1 MSLLGIDSANFKP
14 MQGASTSLQQW
25 LFSTSYTLDEKGE
38 NILLTI
44 CLFKLGCLTEY
55 KYNKYEI

>member
-44 CLFKLGCLTEY
+44 CLFKLG
-55 KYNKYEI
+55 